1 MKNIILKGYYG
12 RDNFG
17 DEIML
22 DLIVSYIKNEYPSL
36 KLQIMN
42 SNPEMLKKK
51 YKIDTPEA
59 LITGAY
65 GRSNLLKRI
74 TTIVRADCYI
84 VGGGTII
91 TDKHSSLH
99 LLEYYVEFL
108 LRKLLKKPS
117 VFISIG
123 ATRFKHSWTK
133 ILCKM
138 IINSSDLCMVRDIES
153 YDYLKKICC
162 TKKIVQTGD
171 LVLLAFDRLNN
182 NGICKIVNN
191 KKIGFCVM
199 PYYESLYKKP
209 ELDKDLAKKIASI
222 IDKLSCKGYEINLIP
237 IQYGYNNTLDYK
249 FSKQVQFQC
258 SSQVRLFECIDN
270 KEKMERIEEMDFI
283 ISMRLH
289 AILFAIS
296 KNIKTIAIN
305 HNEKIDSC
313 MKTYNLENQCVT
325 MDNLMRIP
333 EMIDTLTN
341 KNCDKIIDAERKKA
355 EKNFAYLATIL
366 DKVVNDER

>member
-153 YDYLKKICC
+153 YDYLKKNCC

-182 NGICKIVNN
+182 NGICKIVNS

-209 ELDKDLAKKIASI
+209 ELDKDLAKK
-222 IDKLSCKGYEINLIP
+222 L
-237 IQYGYNNTLDYK
+237 
-249 FSKQVQFQC
+249 QV
-258 SSQVRLFECIDN
+258 
-270 KEKMERIEEMDFI
+270 
-283 ISMRLH
+283 
-289 AILFAIS
+289 
-296 KNIKTIAIN
+296 
-305 HNEKIDSC
+305 
-313 MKTYNLENQCVT
+313 
-325 MDNLMRIP
+325 
-333 EMIDTLTN
+333 
-341 KNCDKIIDAERKKA
+341 
-355 EKNFAYLATIL
+355 
-366 DKVVNDER
+366 